1 MKKTYIN
8 PAMQV
13 IKLNVTQH
21 LLDASLTLK
30 DADATT
36 TGMARSLDE
45 FEGF

>member
-21 LLDASLTLK
+21 LLEASLPLK
-30 DADATT
+30 DANATT
-36 TGMARSLDE
+36 PGMARELDE
-45 FEGF
+45 FFE